1 MMFRSTSSKRDIDV
15 PPIFSTVIMGG
26 SGVLGVEQDA
36 TQCPKT
42 PLRARAPRAH
52 GPAAGA
58 RAGGRRQVLAGWA
71 GGGRARGG
79 PPLAGQ
85 TAGPG
90 ASRRGGGLHLGPLG
104 GVEDAVV
111 VVVVP
116 LEHPRPHAREE
127 RLVVAP
133 LRRLLLARSSPESPD
148 AASSSAITSRRLR
161 MSRSRSVSVPTA
173 RCRRRTWTARPK
185 SCIICVLRG

>member
-133 LRRLLLARSSPESPD
+133 LRRLLLLVEDAVAVRVVALERAR
-148 AASSSAITSRRLR
+148 
-161 MSRSRSVSVPTA
+161 VPLG
-173 RCRRRTWTARPK
+173 REPLL
-185 SCIICVLRG
+185 VLLHEAHLAGREGAVAV